1 MALNHA
7 KINNTR
13 AGDKPIKLTDG
24 NGLYIEIKPNGSK
37 LWRYRYK
44 IGGKENTFAIGEY
57 PLMGLAA
64 ARLERT
70 KARELVKQG
79 INPAHNRQ
87 LALSS
92 QLTENENTFQIIAN
106 EWRISFEAKK
116 GWSPYY
122 ASQVKHILETDV
134 FPYVGKLPIRNIT
147 SSHMLSTLERI
158 EKRGAH
164 TVASLAYLHSS
175 AVFSYAISRRR
186 TDNNPMICLKG
197 VIQKPK
203 PKHHAPLS
211 RKEIPTFLQK
221 LEEDSCNRETYI
233 AIRLMLLVFTRTK
246 EMRMAPWSE
255 FDLDNAEW
263 RIPAER
269 MKRDKGLII
278 PLPAQAV
285 KLLEELQTL
294 SGNQKWLFPNVRRP
308 LECMCST
315 TINRVIGRMGYKGA
329 FSGHGF
335 RSTASTILN
344 EMGFPAD
351 YIEKQLAHTSNN
363 VRAIYNQAQYLTER
377 RSMLQTW
384 ADFIDGLCTHT
395 NVIPINRKAA

>member
-1 MALNHA
+1 MALNTA
-7 KINNTR
+7 QINNTR
-13 AGDKPIKLTDG
+13 AGDKPIKLTDS

-44 IGGKENTFAIGEY
+44 INGKENTFAIGEY
-57 PLMGLAA
+57 PLIGLAA
-64 ARLERT
+64 ARIERT

-79 INPAHNRQ
+79 LNPAHNRQ

-92 QLTENENTFQIIAN
+92 QLTENENTFKIIAE
-106 EWRISFEAKK
+106 EWRISTGAKK

-122 ASQVKHILETDV
+122 ANQVKHILETDV
-134 FPYVGKLPIRNIT
+134 FPAVGKLPIRNIT
-147 SSHMLSTLERI
+147 SNHMLSILECI
-158 EKRGAH
+158 EKRGAY

-186 TDNNPMICLKG
+186 TDNNPMACLKG
-197 VIQKPK
+197 FIQKPK
-203 PKHHAPLS
+203 PKHHAPLPQ
-211 RKEIPTFLQK
+211 KEIPIFLQK
-221 LEEDSCNRETYI
+221 LDGCCNRETYI

-246 EMRMAPWSE
+246 EMRMATWSE
-255 FDLDNAEW
+255 FDLKNAEW

-269 MKRDKGLII
+269 MKRDKELII
-278 PLPAQAV
+278 PLPCQAI
-285 KLLEELQTL
+285 KLLEELHTL
-294 SGNQKWLFPNVRRP
+294 SGDKKWLFPNVRRP
-308 LECMCST
+308 LECMCNT
-315 TINRVIGRMGYKGA
+315 TINRVIERMGYKGV

-351 YIEKQLAHTSNN
+351 YIEKQLAHTSNS

-377 RSMLQTW
+377 RSMLQKW
-384 ADFIDGLCTHT
+384 ADFIDGLCTQT